1 MVGLIDGVLSLSFST
16 AAGAMYQLQTSTD
29 FIDWSDDGAI
39 INGNG
44 GDMTFQP
51 QPTAPAGQEFF
62 RLRKL

>member
-1 MVGLIDGVLSLSFST
+1 
-16 AAGAMYQLQTSTD
+16 MYQLQTSTD